1 MKKIAVLRFWYE
13 GNSFSPAPAALA
25 DFQRREWLQ
34 GAEAMAFYAG
44 KGVEPGAAVD
54 FIQAHDDIEGHF
66 LRCAAAYP
74 AGEVEAGLFPGFIDE
89 VIAGLSGQHW
99 DGVYASLHG
108 ATVAADVLG
117 CETRLLEKVRAAV
130 GPVPIAA
137 TFDIHGNLD
146 PAIADL
152 ADIVVGY
159 KTHPH
164 VDMYDTGW
172 KAMTLLHRAMAG
184 EIQPRSIIRAVE
196 FAPTSHNMRTAAGPM
211 ADMVDMAAGAAARH
225 GLFDASVFGG
235 FPYADSPFTGAS
247 ISVCHDGAR
256 DDLVPVLDE
265 LDQAYRREA
274 DRFDMR
280 LPDPGVVIAAV
291 QAGRHGERVAV
302 LEPSDNVF
310 SGGAGDTPGLL
321 RAALDTA
328 ADTAS
333 VFAFLWD
340 PEIAAR
346 AHAAGSGAIL
356 DCAFGGRLSGG
367 FGGPVHATG
376 VVETVTQGR
385 FVNHGPME
393 KGLAVE
399 LGPTAV
405 IRVGGIRVIVTSRC
419 VPANDPAYFELHQID
434 LADVPLVYVK
444 GKNHFHAAFG
454 DSFDAI
460 IDVETRGPAP
470 SDISTLSYRHADM
483 DRLRFGRTWSD
494 EPR

>member
-13 GNSFSPAPAALA
+13 GNSFSPAPAAFA
-25 DFQRREWLQ
+25 DFQRREWLK

-44 KGVEPGAAVD
+44 KGVETGAAVD
-54 FIQAHDDIEGHF
+54 FLQAHGDIEGYF

-74 AGEVEAGLFPGFIDE
+74 AGEVEAGLFPDFVDE
-89 VIAGLSGQHW
+89 VITGLSGQHW

-108 ATVAADVLG
+108 ATVAHDVLG
-117 CETRLLEKVRAAV
+117 CETYLLEKIRAAV

-137 TFDIHGNLD
+137 SFDIHGNLD
-146 PAIADL
+146 PAIANL

-164 VDMYDTGW
+164 VDMYETGW

-184 EIQPRSIIRAVE
+184 EIQPAAVIRPVA

-211 ADMVDMAAGAAARH
+211 ADMVGLATRAEVRL
-225 GLFDASVFGG
+225 GLFDVSVFGG

-247 ISVCHDGAR
+247 ISACYNGTR
-256 DDLVPVLDE
+256 DDLAVMLDE
-265 LDQAYRREA
+265 LDAAYRGQA
-274 DRFDMR
+274 DRFDIM
-280 LPDPGVVIAAV
+280 LPDPGAVIAA
-291 QAGRHGERVAV
+291 ACRGRHGERVAV

-321 RAALDTA
+321 RAALEQA
-328 ADTAS
+328 PEVAS
-333 VFAFLWD
+333 IFAFFWD

-346 AHAAGSGAIL
+346 AHAAGLGASL
-356 DCAFGGRLSGG
+356 DCALGGRLSHQ
-367 FGGPVHATG
+367 FGEPVQATG
-376 VVETVTQGR
+376 VVETLTQGR
-385 FVNHGPME
+385 FGNHGPME
-393 KGLAVE
+393 KGLVVE

-405 IRVGGIRVIVTSRC
+405 IRVGGMRIIVTSRC

-434 LADVPLVYVK
+434 LTDYPVVYVK

-454 DSFDAI
+454 DKFDAI
-460 IDVETRGPAP
+460 IDVETKGPAP
-470 SDISTLSYRHADM
+470 SDISTLSYEHADLA
-483 DRLRFGRTWSD
+483 RLRFGRSWND
-494 EPR
+494 